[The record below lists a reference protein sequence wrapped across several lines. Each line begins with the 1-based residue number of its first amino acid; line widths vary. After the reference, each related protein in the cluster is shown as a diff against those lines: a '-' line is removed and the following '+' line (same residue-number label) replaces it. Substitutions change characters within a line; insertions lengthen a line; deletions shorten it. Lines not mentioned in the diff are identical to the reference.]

1 MAVLFLA
8 LLLLTCGLG
17 VVRMLDP
24 AKPSRQFQWVMR
36 VLLLALGAFVVLF
49 IWVAWEMR

>member
-1 MAVLFLA
+1 MAALFWL

-24 AKPSRQFQWVMR
+24 AELSRRARLLLR
-36 VLLLALGAFVVLF
+36 VLLVALGAAVGLLGGL
-49 IWVAWEMR
+49 AWEMR